1 MATETQ
7 RSSRSDSDDNRGRNQ
22 YTGAA
27 GKSGSQS
34 GNQTPASQ
42 KRAMTKVLRVLNE
55 IEHRIHELRE
65 ELAEQ
70 TGQSLEELSGNSSR
84 SRSRS
89 NQSGQSQTSESD
101 EHDDD
106 VEANGQGRVKHPET
120 DGRLKQN
127 RDDHDEGDDNR
138 GGNSGSRSGGRSM
151 QPGVPGNKAGT
162 LNKGRG
168 QSRQDD
174 HDDDDDTESHGQ
186 GRVKNPE
193 SDGRLKQN
201 RD

>member
-7 RSSRSDSDDNRGRNQ
+7 DNRGRNQ
-22 YTGAA
+22 YSGPAS
-27 GKSGSQS
+27 KSGSNGQ
-34 GNQTPASQ
+34 QPAAQ
-42 KRAMTKVLRVLNE
+42 KRAMTKVMRVLNE

-70 TGQSLEELSGNSSR
+70 TGTSIDETPGTR
-84 SRSRS
+84 SRSRA
-89 NQSGQSQTSESD
+89 G
-101 EHDDD
+101 HDDEGD
-106 VEANGQGRVKHPET
+106 DTESNGQGRVKNPET

-127 RDDHDEGDDNR
+127 RDDDSGDEDAGR
-138 GGNSGSRSGGRSM
+138 SSGRSGGRSM

-162 LNKGRG
+162 LNRGRT
-168 QSRQDD
+168 QRRDD
-174 HDDDDDTESHGQ
+174 EHDEDDDVEAHGQ
-186 GRVKNPE
+186 GRVKHPE